1 MREINATIYPLK
13 ELKEKHKSKN
23 HFILSVL
30 KEPKIF
36 LKGGEDGVRKLVSD
50 RKA

>member
-13 ELKEKHKSKN
+13 ELKEKHKAKN

-36 LKGGEDGVRKLVSD
+36 LKGDEDGIRKLVQD
-50 RKA
+50 R